1 MEGCGHVVR
10 VGDAWCSEG
19 AGRVAGRWPGKVGNQ
34 GVIHSQT
41 NSKEPTLQACHQKQ
55 TSKLDPH
62 KLFKFFFKMK
72 SFSSN

>member
-34 GVIHSQT
+34 GVIHSRT
-41 NSKEPTLQACHQKQ
+41 NSKVAKI
-55 TSKLDPH
+55 TSMP
-62 KLFKFFFKMK
+62 
-72 SFSSN
+72 SEI